1 MDAQR
6 EHGPRDEWH
15 RERHRAFNRRDL
27 SATVRRFRPDTRY
40 IDHAQGLAVTGP
52 DDFLG
57 LLRAWI
63 AMFPDV
69 AVDDPRYIDAG
80 EHTVARFRAR
90 GTNSGPLGS
99 VPALH
104 RRMDAAFCEVLR
116 YDAEGNV
123 ACGELYY
130 DAMSTLVRLGHLHPP
145 APA

>member
-1 MDAQR
+1 MNAERLD
-6 EHGPRDEWH
+6 GH

-27 SATVRRFRPDTRY
+27 PAAAHRFRPDTRY
-40 IDHAQGLAVTGP
+40 TDHAQGLTVTGP

-57 LLRAWI
+57 LLRTWI

-90 GTNSGPLGS
+90 GTNSGPLGA

-104 RRMDAAFCEVLR
+104 RRMDVAFCEVLR
-116 YDAEGNV
+116 YDADGRV

-130 DAMSTLVRLGHLHPP
+130 DAMSAMVQLGHLHPP
-145 APA
+145 APV